1 MLKIFGDWYIDADPH
16 QYILGKLKKRARDG
30 RTSLEIDKP
39 TYHPT
44 IAAAVNHVLEAELR
58 QKVADGSVTSF
69 TKMLDAYSAISEAL
83 LKEVREIPDNMK
95 RAVKNSFD
103 FE

>member
-1 MLKIFGDWYIDADPH
+1 MMKLYEDWYLDADPH

-30 RTSLEIDKP
+30 KTSLEIDKP

-44 IAAAVNHVLEAELR
+44 IAAAANHVLEAEMR
-58 QKVADGSVTSF
+58 QMVADGSVKSF
-69 TKMLDAYSAISEAL
+69 AKMLDAYSAISEAL
-83 LKEVREIPDNMK
+83 LKEIHEIPDDLK